1 MEEDYSRPKL
11 IKFHSLEAKKLA
23 IDLQAL
29 HSNIFPHELSGEY
42 AEAATDK
49 LLPFAFHARRLLEL
63 TSLQVGEVTSKQTI
77 FEGMLEPDK
86 SMLSWNFDH
95 FLNYLIHCTSYQIS
109 IGNWAGEKVWA
120 NSDRNS
126 YVSHVLVRTDRFGNA
141 TFYPFAMVTHFLTQ
155 IAPNQGLIPL
165 NLGGQ
170 PGDVFQ

>member
-42 AEAATDK
+42 AEAATNK
-49 LLPFAFHARRLLEL
+49 LLPFAFH
-63 TSLQVGEVTSKQTI
+63 
-77 FEGMLEPDK
+77 
-86 SMLSWNFDH
+86 
-95 FLNYLIHCTSYQIS
+95 
-109 IGNWAGEKVWA
+109 
-120 NSDRNS
+120 
-126 YVSHVLVRTDRFGNA
+126 
-141 TFYPFAMVTHFLTQ
+141 TQ